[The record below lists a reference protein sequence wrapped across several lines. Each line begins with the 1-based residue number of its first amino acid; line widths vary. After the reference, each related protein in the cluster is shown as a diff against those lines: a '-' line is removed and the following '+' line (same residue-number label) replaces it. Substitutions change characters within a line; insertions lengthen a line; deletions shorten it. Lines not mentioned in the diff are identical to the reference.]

1 MASSR
6 HFWTAALMAL
16 QVRVA
21 PLSVSTSVDWASR
34 ILVFM
39 GSTAT
44 PPMLSVSTDASIWMS
59 VMAVPLT
66 VTSTF
71 TGPFMPRDSAV

>member
-1 MASSR
+1 
-6 HFWTAALMAL
+6 
-16 QVRVA
+16 
-21 PLSVSTSVDWASR
+21 
-34 ILVFM
+34 M